1 MVKFE
6 SRYKKY
12 DKHFMEIKVV
22 MIRANIKEDNEATMT
37 SFMNGFNCDITH
49 IVELYHY
56 VESEEMVYVV
66 VKVEK

>member
-1 MVKFE
+1 
-6 SRYKKY
+6 
-12 DKHFMEIKVV
+12 MEIKVV

-49 IVELYHY
+49 IMELHHY